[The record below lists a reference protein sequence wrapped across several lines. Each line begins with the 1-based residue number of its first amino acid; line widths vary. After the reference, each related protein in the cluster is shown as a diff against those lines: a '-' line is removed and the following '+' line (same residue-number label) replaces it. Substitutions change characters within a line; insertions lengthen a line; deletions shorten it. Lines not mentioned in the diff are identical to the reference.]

1 MKGLETAGLSRP
13 LTVLII
19 LALAVVAG
27 LVFAALIRGKLRR
40 RDRQRKINEA
50 GRKGEEELAEQLL
63 RQKGYRKVL
72 QNVYIPT
79 SRSTTEADVIMLH
92 HSGIYVFENKAYS
105 GWIFASA
112 ESQYWMQTRANGTK
126 NSFYNPI
133 RQNEGHIASL
143 MKFLGIK
150 DRGMF
155 HSVIVFSDKAEFK
168 DVDCGGHSVVNG
180 HDVWVVH
187 LNELNWALK
196 KAGRRTGYSLTR
208 GEIREIN
215 GKLTPRT
222 KVSGKVKRE
231 HLRNVKKKR

>member
-1 MKGLETAGLSRP
+1 MKGLEAAGVSRP
-13 LTVLII
+13 VMVLVI
-19 LALAVVAG
+19 LALAVAAG
-27 LVFAALIRGKLRR
+27 LILAAVVRRSLRR

-50 GRKGEEELAEQLL
+50 GRKGEEELAGRLL
-63 RQKGYRKVL
+63 RQGGYRKVL

-112 ESQYWMQTRANGTK
+112 ESQYWMQTRPNGTR

-143 MKFLGIK
+143 MKFLGVK

-168 DVDCGGHSVVNG
+168 DVDCGGHSAVNG
-180 HDVWVVH
+180 HDVWVIH

-196 KAGRRTGYSLTR
+196 KAGRRTKYSLTR

-222 KVSGKVKRE
+222 KVSEKVKRE
-231 HLRNVKKKR
+231 HLTHVKKKR